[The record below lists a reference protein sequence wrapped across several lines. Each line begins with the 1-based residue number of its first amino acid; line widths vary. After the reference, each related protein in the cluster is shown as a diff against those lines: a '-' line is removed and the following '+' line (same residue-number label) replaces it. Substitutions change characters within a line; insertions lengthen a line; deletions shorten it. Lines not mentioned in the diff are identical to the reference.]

1 MKILMVCLGNICRS
15 PLAEGI
21 MRSKLP
27 GDFIVD
33 SAGTIDMHQGSNPD
47 KRSVKTASKYGIDIS
62 RQISRPIT
70 TKDLDD
76 YDKIYCM
83 DLSNFKNVIS
93 MAQNEEQRSKISLL
107 MEAADLNHASGEVP
121 DPYWD
126 EIDGF
131 EKVYHQLDE
140 ACERIAKKL
149 LIQKSTINN

>member
-21 MRSKLP
+21 LKSKLSE
-27 GDFIVD
+27 DFIVD
-33 SAGTIDMHQGSNPD
+33 SAGTIDMHKGSTPD
-47 KRSVKTASKYGIDIS
+47 KRSIKTAAKYGIDIS
-62 RQISRPIT
+62 KQASRPIT
-70 TKDLDD
+70 AEDLDHF
-76 YDKIYCM
+76 DKIYCM

-93 MAQNEEQRSKISLL
+93 LAKNDDQRNKISLL

-140 ACERIAKKL
+140 ACEKIAEKL
-149 LIQKSTINN
+149 LISKTQNS

>member
-27 GDFIVD
+27 EDFIVD

-47 KRSVKTASKYGIDIS
+47 KRSVKTAAKYGIDIS
-62 RQISRPIT
+62 KQCSRPIT
-70 TKDLDD
+70 TEDLNQF
-76 YDKIYCM
+76 DKIYCM
-83 DLSNFKNVIS
+83 DLSNLKNVIS
-93 MAQNEEQRSKISLL
+93 LAQNEEQRSKISLL
-107 MEAADLNHASGEVP
+107 MEAADLNYASGEVP

-126 EIDGF
+126 GIDGF

-140 ACERIAKKL
+140 ACEKIAEKL
-149 LIQKSTINN
+149 LISKTQNS